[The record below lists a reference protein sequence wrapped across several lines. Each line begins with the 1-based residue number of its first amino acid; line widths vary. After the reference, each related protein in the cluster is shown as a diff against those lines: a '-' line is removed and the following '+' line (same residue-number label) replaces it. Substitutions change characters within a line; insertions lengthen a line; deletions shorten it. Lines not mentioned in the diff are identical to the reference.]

1 MVPVSE
7 VQACIA
13 LLWNWGLGLW
23 FLLQELRPGVGE
35 EVGGLSSIMGPGMTG
50 CNGSLGLGSRGR
62 SSMHWGLKIKVPT
75 LAP

>member
-1 MVPVSE
+1 MMVPVSE

-13 LLWNWGLGLW
+13 LLW

-35 EVGGLSSIMGPGMTG
+35 EVGGLSSIMGPAMTG
-50 CNGSLGLGSRGR
+50 FNGSLGLGSRGR

-75 LAP
+75 LAA